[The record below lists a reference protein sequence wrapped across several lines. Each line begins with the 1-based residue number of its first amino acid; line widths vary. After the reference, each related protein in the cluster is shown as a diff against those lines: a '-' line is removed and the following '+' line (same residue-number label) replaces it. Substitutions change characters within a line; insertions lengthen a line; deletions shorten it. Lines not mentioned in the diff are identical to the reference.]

1 MLWHVQPWPLLS
13 CAHSCHY
20 QHCHRAPLAA
30 PPQWLLALTP
40 MLFWVTPATF
50 PVLSPVGAGSCLLHN
65 SWGSAGSKHPPK
77 GLLLPVWTAGCRG
90 LESEGLPRPPGALG
104 HLGCGC
110 VVAQRVPHA
119 SQILGSSSNA
129 VNAPLGL
136 SGRAG
141 VLVEFGST
149 PGRSDQ
155 PGGSTAPV
163 PAACAQAPHG
173 SSLCSAS
180 H

>member
-110 VVAQRVPHA
+110 GVAQRGTSCLPDPGFKFKRSERSPGA
-119 SQILGSSSNA
+119 EWQSRS
-129 VNAPLGL
+129 
-136 SGRAG
+136 
-141 VLVEFGST
+141 FG
-149 PGRSDQ
+149 
-155 PGGSTAPV
+155 
-163 PAACAQAPHG
+163 
-173 SSLCSAS
+173 
-180 H
+180 